1 MGRKSGSGPVR
12 RPEIAGR
19 LQQLVDAGD
28 TRELARRAMTLQSVM
43 LDLHRQLAAV
53 ESQSDLARTL
63 GLALTGS
70 FACER
75 LVVLRRDRT
84 TKHFESVSEIG
95 DVPAALHEEA
105 PGLAA
110 RVAPFLPH
118 VPLLA
123 PLLPPF
129 SEGVAEPVQRLT
141 ALGFVRAVWLN
152 VEKQVDW
159 LVLVGPKLSGEEYDT
174 FDVSLLRATLDA
186 TTLACSRLLLVDALE
201 DRNRQLV
208 AANQRL
214 HQIDDLKT
222 AILAGVNHEMR
233 TPLQRIL
240 MYAEAL
246 RDESPRQ
253 EETRQFLD
261 IILDN
266 TKRLGARIGEALS
279 FAELIG
285 DRRAPQSQHVSL
297 PEVAQ
302 AAVERHLE
310 SASAQSIDLQMRSE
324 PLAVMSDPQYVR
336 MILDCLV
343 DNAVKFTPPGGEVVV
358 EVVPDGSGA
367 MVRVSDTGPG
377 IPEEARDR
385 IWRLFEHGDLS
396 TSREPAGLGLGL
408 ALAQRLSAELGVRL
422 ELLQSSPAGSV
433 FGLFFGDAAPAAKRR
448 EGTTR
453 RLVGSLQR

>member
-1 MGRKSGSGPVR
+1 
-12 RPEIAGR
+12 
-19 LQQLVDAGD
+19 
-28 TRELARRAMTLQSVM
+28 
-43 LDLHRQLAAV
+43 
-53 ESQSDLARTL
+53 
-63 GLALTGS
+63 
-70 FACER
+70 
-75 LVVLRRDRT
+75 
-84 TKHFESVSEIG
+84 VSEIG
-95 DVPAALHEEA
+95 DVPAALHEVA

-123 PLLPPF
+123 PLVPPF
-129 SEGVAEPVQRLT
+129 SESVAEPVQRLT

-208 AANQRL
+208 AANKRL

-285 DRRAPQSQHVSL
+285 DRRAPQSLQVSL

-310 SASAQSIDLQMRSE
+310 SAPPSRSTC
-324 PLAVMSDPQYVR
+324 R
-336 MILDCLV
+336 
-343 DNAVKFTPPGGEVVV
+343 
-358 EVVPDGSGA
+358 
-367 MVRVSDTGPG
+367 
-377 IPEEARDR
+377 RDR
-385 IWRLFEHGDLS
+385 PLRSCPIRS
-396 TSREPAGLGLGL
+396 TCA
-408 ALAQRLSAELGVRL
+408 
-422 ELLQSSPAGSV
+422 
-433 FGLFFGDAAPAAKRR
+433 
-448 EGTTR
+448 
-453 RLVGSLQR
+453 

>member
-1 MGRKSGSGPVR
+1 MGRRTTGSGSTR

-28 TRELARRAMTLQSVM
+28 TRELARRSMTLQSVM

-75 LVVLRRDRT
+75 LVVLRRDRS
-84 TKHFESVSEIG
+84 TKRFESVAEIG
-95 DVPAALHEEA
+95 DVPAALHEDA
-105 PGLAA
+105 PTLAA
-110 RVAPFLPH
+110 RVAPFLAH
-118 VPLLA
+118 MPLLT

-129 SEGVAEPVQRLT
+129 SETVAEPVQRLS

-159 LVLVGPKLSGEEYDT
+159 LVLVGPKLSGDEYDT

-201 DRNRQLV
+201 ERNRQMA
-208 AANQRL
+208 AANKRL
-214 HQIDDLKT
+214 QQIDDLKT

-240 MYAEAL
+240 MYAETL
-246 RDESPRQ
+246 RDEAPRQ
-253 EETRQFLD
+253 EEAKQFLD
-261 IILDN
+261 VILDN

-285 DRRAPQSQHVSL
+285 DRRAPQAQQVSL
-297 PEVAQ
+297 SEVAR
-302 AAVERHLE
+302 AAVERHQE
-310 SASAQSIDLQMRSE
+310 SASAQSIEVQTRFE
-324 PLAVMSDPQYVR
+324 ELAVMSDPQYVQ

-343 DNAVKFTPPGGEVVV
+343 DNAVKFTPPGGEVTI
-358 EVVPDGSGA
+358 EVAPHGAGA
-367 MVRVSDTGPG
+367 MVRVGDTGPG

-396 TSREPAGLGLGL
+396 SSREPAGLGLGL
-408 ALAQRLSAELGVRL
+408 ALAQRLAAELGVRL
-422 ELLQSSPAGSV
+422 ELLQSSAAGSV
-433 FGLFFGDAAPAAKRR
+433 FGLFFGDAAPAEAERR
-448 EGTTR
+448 ATR
-453 RLVGSLQR
+453 HTVASLQR